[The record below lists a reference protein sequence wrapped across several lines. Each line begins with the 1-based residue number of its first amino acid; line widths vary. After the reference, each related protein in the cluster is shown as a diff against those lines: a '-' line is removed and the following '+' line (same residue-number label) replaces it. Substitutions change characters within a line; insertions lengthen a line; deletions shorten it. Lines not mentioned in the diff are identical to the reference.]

1 MTKKFESKNSKINQI
16 MFKNKLMMR
25 PTPIIKISPPKQQFH
40 KYYSPENKF
49 DKIPLI
55 LNLINDM
62 NDYRKTMKNQKY
74 KLRFSKLNKINDPQV
89 NSKKNA
95 NIYKNNINNFNKD
108 CSKKSPEVSKILPK
122 NIIISLPNQ
131 NSETSLETHNS
142 LIVSNNNFNIAKLPK
157 KNIEQNYNCN
167 ININMEKNI
176 IMDKWEDNNPENQK
190 ETVIFSNDINEGES
204 EMSIKTID
212 ILTNTYSDITSKS
225 SSSFINYKL
234 GQESKEEISSISS
247 LK

>member
-1 MTKKFESKNSKINQI
+1 MKSVP
-16 MFKNKLMMR
+16 L
-25 PTPIIKISPPKQQFH
+25 IKIFTPKQQFQ
-40 KYYSPENKF
+40 KYMSPEKEF
-49 DKIPLI
+49 EKIPLI
-55 LNLINDM
+55 LNLINGM
-62 NDYRKTMKNQKY
+62 NDIRKTMKNQKY
-74 KLRFSKLNKINDPQV
+74 KLRFNKLNRSKDSRINSEKMANPYKNKIN
-89 NSKKNA
+89 K
-95 NIYKNNINNFNKD
+95 FNKD
-108 CSKKSPEVSKILPK
+108 CFQESPEEEKILPEIK
-122 NIIISLPNQ
+122 IISLGSK
-131 NSETSLETHNS
+131 NSETSAETHKS
-142 LIVSNNNFNIAKLPK
+142 LQVPNNNFNIAKLPK